1 MTDWL
6 QTASPASAARPAG
19 DKRRLALDG
28 EAYTFEEFATY
39 YGFENGVAIWR
50 KSECLDSAAPP
61 VAITASDPEDSA
73 ELPVAITASD
83 PEDTAV
89 SSSEQGF
96 VHAGRHYAGVA
107 GSHPVFVP
115 PDDFFI
121 PQPQLWT
128 RCACPHHCYV
138 CVYDGTSLCRGCDP
152 VLTTQCE
159 CEPGCCDVL
168 PSGESD
174 SCDEGTTEQTDSP
187 STLHVSADAMSRRGA
202 TEHAHQ
208 LQASS
213 SWESPTVQAT
223 VPTHDVEIP
232 PGSIPLC
239 ASSVTMDPTL
249 PSH

>member
-50 KSECLDSAAPP
+50 KSECVDSAEPP

-83 PEDTAV
+83 PEDTAEQPV
-89 SSSEQGF
+89 GITASRSEQGF

-107 GSHPVFVP
+107 ASHPVFVP

-128 RCACPHHCYV
+128 QCACPNHCYV
-138 CVYDGTSLCRGCDP
+138 CVYDGASLCEGCEPSALRRQPLD
-152 VLTTQCE
+152 TQCD
-159 CEPGCCDVL
+159 CGCCDVL
-168 PSGESD
+168 PSDSD
-174 SCDEGTTEQTDSP
+174 SCDEGAAVLIS
-187 STLHVSADAMSRRGA
+187 LRG
-202 TEHAHQ
+202 
-208 LQASS
+208 S
-213 SWESPTVQAT
+213 
-223 VPTHDVEIP
+223 
-232 PGSIPLC
+232 
-239 ASSVTMDPTL
+239 
-249 PSH
+249 